1 MKNILL
7 LGATGSIG
15 DSVLNVIKQNN
26 KELNLIG
33 ISFNKNVDK
42 AREIFVDHPYLSYVH
57 VEDQKAYK
65 YFCARMDY
73 YPDSS
78 PRDWTHRPS
87 ELEDLINHES
97 IDIIV
102 CAISGFAGLKAT
114 YMAAHSGKKVLLA
127 NKESI
132 VAGGDLILPIA
143 KENKTEIIPI
153 DSEHNAIFQCLNGE
167 KGTEDVKKIIITAS
181 GGPFINKSISDLKN
195 VTVKEALAHPN
206 WKMGNKVTIDSATL
220 VNKCLELIEAKHLF
234 SLDENYFDLVV
245 HPQSIVHSIVTYIDG
260 SSICQMSSPDMR
272 VPIAHAMS
280 DKNRIP
286 IDFNSLDFTSL
297 NLSFQEFPPD
307 RLEIQSIAREVCN
320 KGSNYGV
327 VFNAANEIAV
337 ESFINAKINFDKI
350 YEVIYRT
357 FDNKNVSKDLSIESI
372 NDIDMQTRIEA
383 KKVVKSIT
391 N

>member
-15 DSVLNVIKQNN
+15 SSVLSVIEQNKN
-26 KELNLIG
+26 ELNLIG
-33 ISFNKNVDK
+33 ISFNSNITKGTKIIEKFSPSIVHIEDLNCFEEKK
-42 AREIFVDHPYLSYVH
+42 AFDTCTYINTE
-57 VEDQKAYK
+57 
-65 YFCARMDY
+65 
-73 YPDSS
+73 
-78 PRDWTHRPS
+78 S
-87 ELEDLINHES
+87 ELNNLINHKEV
-97 IDIIV
+97 DIIV
-102 CAISGFAGLKAT
+102 CAISGFDGLKAA
-114 YMAAHSGKKVLLA
+114 YMAAHSGKKILLA

-143 KENKTEIIPI
+143 TENKTEIIPI

-280 DKNRIP
+280 DENRIP

-337 ESFINAKINFDKI
+337 ESFINGKINFDKI

>member
-15 DSVLNVIKQNN
+15 SSVLSVIEQN
-26 KELNLIG
+26 KDELNLIG
-33 ISFNKNVDK
+33 ISFNSNITKGTKIIEKFSPSFVHIENLNCFEEKK
-42 AREIFVDHPYLSYVH
+42 AFDTC
-57 VEDQKAYK
+57 AYIN
-65 YFCARMDY
+65 
-73 YPDSS
+73 
-78 PRDWTHRPS
+78 TES
-87 ELEDLINHES
+87 ELNNLINHKEV
-97 IDIIV
+97 DIIV
-102 CAISGFAGLKAT
+102 CAISGFDGLKAA
-114 YMAAHSGKKVLLA
+114 YMAAHSGKKILLA

-143 KENKTEIIPI
+143 TENKTEIIPI

-206 WKMGNKVTIDSATL
+206 WKMGNKVSIDSATL

-234 SLDENYFDLVV
+234 SLHESYFDLVI

-280 DKNRIP
+280 DENRIP
-286 IDFNSLDFTSL
+286 IDFNSLDFTTL

-337 ESFINAKINFDKI
+337 ESFINGKINFDKI

>member
-15 DSVLNVIKQNN
+15 SSVLSVIEQNKN
-26 KELNLIG
+26 ELNLIG
-33 ISFNKNVDK
+33 ISFNSNITKGTK
-42 AREIFVDHPYLSYVH
+42 IIEKFSPSIVH
-57 VEDQKAYK
+57 IENLNCFEEKKVFDTCTYINTE
-65 YFCARMDY
+65 
-73 YPDSS
+73 
-78 PRDWTHRPS
+78 S
-87 ELEDLINHES
+87 ELNNLINHKEV
-97 IDIIV
+97 DIIV
-102 CAISGFAGLKAT
+102 CAISGFDGLKAA
-114 YMAAHSGKKVLLA
+114 YMAAHSGKKILLA

-206 WKMGNKVTIDSATL
+206 WKMGNKVSIDSATL

-280 DKNRIP
+280 DENRIP

-337 ESFINAKINFDKI
+337 ESFINGKINFDKI

>member
-15 DSVLNVIKQNN
+15 SSVLSVIEQNKN
-26 KELNLIG
+26 ELNLIG
-33 ISFNKNVDK
+33 ISFNSNITKGTKIIEKFSPSFVHIENLNCFEEKK
-42 AREIFVDHPYLSYVH
+42 AFDTC
-57 VEDQKAYK
+57 AY
-65 YFCARMDY
+65 MN
-73 YPDSS
+73 
-78 PRDWTHRPS
+78 TES
-87 ELEDLINHES
+87 ELNNLINHKEV
-97 IDIIV
+97 DIIV
-102 CAISGFAGLKAT
+102 CAISGFDGLKAA
-114 YMAAHSGKKVLLA
+114 YMAAHSGKKILLA

-143 KENKTEIIPI
+143 TENKTEIIPI

-195 VTVKEALAHPN
+195 VTVKEALTHPN
-206 WKMGNKVTIDSATL
+206 WKMGNKVSIDSATL

-280 DKNRIP
+280 DENRIP

-337 ESFINAKINFDKI
+337 ESFINGKINFDKI

>member
-15 DSVLNVIKQNN
+15 SSVLSVIEQNKN
-26 KELNLIG
+26 ELNLMG
-33 ISFNKNVDK
+33 ISFNSNITKGTKIIEQFSPSIVHIEDLNCFEEKK
-42 AREIFVDHPYLSYVH
+42 AFDTCTYINTE
-57 VEDQKAYK
+57 
-65 YFCARMDY
+65 
-73 YPDSS
+73 
-78 PRDWTHRPS
+78 S
-87 ELEDLINHES
+87 ELNNIINHKEV
-97 IDIIV
+97 DIIV
-102 CAISGFAGLKAT
+102 CAISGFDGLKAA
-114 YMAAHSGKKVLLA
+114 YMAAHSGKKILLA

-143 KENKTEIIPI
+143 TENKTEIIPI

-280 DKNRIP
+280 DENRIP

-337 ESFINAKINFDKI
+337 ESFINGKINFDKI